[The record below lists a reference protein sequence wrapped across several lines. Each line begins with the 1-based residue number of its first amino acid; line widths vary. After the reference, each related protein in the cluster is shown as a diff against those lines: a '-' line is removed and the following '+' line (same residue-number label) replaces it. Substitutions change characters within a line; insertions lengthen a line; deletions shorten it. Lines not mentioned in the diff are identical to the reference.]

1 MNFRFTESTG
11 GKSTGAFLSRNLAL
25 HVGDHPE
32 IVESNRRS
40 LSDEIGLPV
49 QFMEQ
54 VHGDHVEVID
64 DYIQPSPTADALVTS
79 NPKMALAVM
88 VADCIPL
95 LLANQGS
102 AAAVHVGRKGLLN
115 KIFLKAITEMRKVD
129 SSPISAV
136 IGPSICG
143 RCYEVSPEIFA
154 EVTQLFPRAAAETV
168 QGTPSL
174 DLSAALTFELE
185 KIDIDVLT
193 IARCTVEDSSLYS
206 YRRDGITGRQAGV
219 IWI

>member
-1 MNFRFTESTG
+1 VNFRFTESTG

>member
-1 MNFRFTESTG
+1 MNYRFTESTG
-11 GKSTGAFLSRNLAL
+11 GNSTGVFLSRNLAL
-25 HVGDHPE
+25 HVGDQPE
-32 IVESNRRS
+32 IIDSNRRS
-40 LSDEIGLPV
+40 LSDEINLPV

-54 VHGDHVEVID
+54 VHGDHVEVVND
-64 DYIQPSPTADALVTS
+64 LIQPSPTADALVTE
-79 NPKMALAVM
+79 NPKIALAVM

-115 KIFLKAITEMRKVD
+115 RVSHNAILKMRELD

-143 RCYEVSPEIFA
+143 RCYEVSPEIFT
-154 EVTQLFPRAAAETV
+154 EVTQVFPRAAAETS

-174 DLSAALTFELE
+174 DLVAALTFELE

-193 IARCTVEDSSLYS
+193 ITRCTVEDPSLYS
-206 YRRDGITGRQAGV
+206 YRRDGVTGRQAGV

>member
-11 GKSTGAFLSRNLAL
+11 GNSTGAFISRNLAL
-25 HVGDHPE
+25 HVGDQPE
-32 IVESNRRS
+32 IVGSNRRS
-40 LSDEIGLPV
+40 LSDEIGLPI

-54 VHGDHVEVID
+54 VHGDHIEVID
-64 DYIQPSPTADALVTS
+64 EFTQSSPTADALVTS
-79 NPKMALAVM
+79 NPQIALAVM

-102 AAAVHVGRKGLLN
+102 IAAVHVGRKGLLN
-115 KIFLKAITEMRKVD
+115 GVWHRAIVKMRELD

-154 EVTQLFPRAAAETV
+154 EVTQLFPRAAAETI

-174 DLSAALTFELE
+174 DLASALTCELE
-185 KIDIDVLT
+185 KIEIDVLT
-193 IARCTVEDSSLYS
+193 IARCTVEGSSLYS
-206 YRRDGITGRQAGV
+206 YRRDGVTGRQAGV

>member
-11 GKSTGAFLSRNLAL
+11 GNSTGVFLSRNLAL
-25 HVGDHPE
+25 HVGDEPE
-32 IVESNRRS
+32 IVGSNRRS

-54 VHGDHVEVID
+54 VHGDHVEVLD
-64 DYIQPSPTADALVTS
+64 DFIQTSPTADALVTS

-115 KIFLKAITEMRKVD
+115 GVWHKAVAKMRELD
-129 SSPISAV
+129 SSPISAI

-154 EVTQLFPRAAAETV
+154 EVTQLFPRAAAETL

-174 DLSAALTFELE
+174 DLVAALTFELE
-185 KIDIDVLT
+185 KIDIDVRSVT
-193 IARCTVEDSSLYS
+193 RCTVEDSSLYS
-206 YRRDGITGRQAGV
+206 YRRDGVTGRQVGV
-219 IWI
+219 IWL

>member
-11 GKSTGAFLSRNLAL
+11 GNSTGVFLSRNLAL
-25 HVGDHPE
+25 HVGDEPE
-32 IVESNRRS
+32 IVGSNRRS

-54 VHGDHVEVID
+54 VHGDHVEVLD
-64 DYIQPSPTADALVTS
+64 DFIQTSPTADALVTS

-115 KIFLKAITEMRKVD
+115 GVWHKAVAKMRELD
-129 SSPISAV
+129 SSPISAI

-154 EVTQLFPRAAAETV
+154 EVTQVFPRAAAETL

-174 DLSAALTFELE
+174 DLAAALTFELE
-185 KIDIDVLT
+185 KIEIEVLT

-206 YRRDGITGRQAGV
+206 YRRDGVTGRQVGV
-219 IWI
+219 IWL

>member
-11 GKSTGAFLSRNLAL
+11 GNSTGAFISRNLAL
-25 HVGDHPE
+25 HVGDEPA
-32 IVESNRRS
+32 VVRSNRRE

-54 VHGDHVEVID
+54 VHGDHVEVVSALSE
-64 DYIQPSPTADALVTS
+64 PSPTADALVTL
-79 NPKMALAVM
+79 NPHIALAVM

-95 LLANQGS
+95 LLANQIS
-102 AAAVHVGRKGLLN
+102 IAAIHVGRKGLLN
-115 KIFLKAITEMRKVD
+115 GVSQKAIAKMRELD

-143 RCYEVSPEIFA
+143 KCYEVSSTTFA
-154 EVTQLFPRAAAETV
+154 EVTHVFPRAAAQTF

-174 DLSAALTFELE
+174 DLAAALTFELE
-185 KIDIDVLT
+185 RNDVEVRNV
-193 IARCTVEDSSLYS
+193 ARCTVEDSSLYS
-206 YRRDGITGRQAGV
+206 YRRDGVTGRQAGV
-219 IWI
+219 VWI

>member
-1 MNFRFTESTG
+1 VNFRFTESTG

-129 SSPISAV
+129 SSAISAV

>member
-1 MNFRFTESTG
+1 VNFRFTESTG
-11 GKSTGAFLSRNLAL
+11 GNSTGAFLSRNLAL
-25 HVGDHPE
+25 HVGDQPE
-32 IVESNRRS
+32 IVGSNRSS
-40 LSDEIGLPV
+40 LSDEIGLPI

-54 VHGDHVEVID
+54 VHGDHIELID
-64 DYIQPSPTADALVTS
+64 EFTQSSPTADALVTS
-79 NPKMALAVM
+79 NPQIALAVM

-102 AAAVHVGRKGLLN
+102 IAAVHVGRKGLLN
-115 KIFLKAITEMRKVD
+115 GVWHRAIVKMRELD
-129 SSPISAV
+129 SSLISAV

-154 EVTQLFPRAAAETV
+154 EVTQLFPRAAAETI

-174 DLSAALTFELE
+174 DLAAALTCELE
-185 KIDIDVLT
+185 KIEIGVLT
-193 IARCTVEDSSLYS
+193 IDRCTVEDSSLYS
-206 YRRDGITGRQAGV
+206 YRRDGVTGRQAGV

>member
-1 MNFRFTESTG
+1 VNFRFTESTG

-206 YRRDGITGRQAGV
+206 YRRDGVTGRQAGV

>member
-11 GKSTGAFLSRNLAL
+11 GNSTGAFLSLNLAL
-25 HVGDHPE
+25 HVGDQPE
-32 IVESNRRS
+32 IVGSNRSS
-40 LSDEIGLPV
+40 LSDEIGLPI

-54 VHGDHVEVID
+54 VHGDHVQVID
-64 DYIQPSPTADALVTS
+64 DFTQSSPTADALVTS
-79 NPKMALAVM
+79 NPQIALAVM

-102 AAAVHVGRKGLLN
+102 IAAVHVGRKGLLN
-115 KIFLKAITEMRKVD
+115 GVWHRALAKMRELD

-154 EVTQLFPRAAAETV
+154 EVTQLFPRAAAETI

-185 KIDIDVLT
+185 KIEIDVLT

-206 YRRDGITGRQAGV
+206 YRRDGVTGRQAGV

>member
-1 MNFRFTESTG
+1 VNFRFTESTG
-11 GKSTGAFLSRNLAL
+11 GNSTGAFLSRNLAL
-25 HVGDHPE
+25 HVGDQPE
-32 IVESNRRS
+32 IVGSNRSS
-40 LSDEIGLPV
+40 LSDEIGLPI

-54 VHGDHVEVID
+54 VHGDHIELIVEFT
-64 DYIQPSPTADALVTS
+64 QSSPTADALVTS
-79 NPKMALAVM
+79 NPQIALAVM

-102 AAAVHVGRKGLLN
+102 IAAVHVGRKGLLN
-115 KIFLKAITEMRKVD
+115 GVWHRAIVKMRELD
-129 SSPISAV
+129 SSLISAV

-154 EVTQLFPRAAAETV
+154 EVTQLFPRAAAETI

-174 DLSAALTFELE
+174 DLAAALTCELE
-185 KIDIDVLT
+185 KIEIGVLT
-193 IARCTVEDSSLYS
+193 IDRCTVEDSSLYS
-206 YRRDGITGRQAGV
+206 YRRDGVTGRQAGV

>member
-1 MNFRFTESTG
+1 VNFRFTESTG
-11 GKSTGAFLSRNLAL
+11 GNSTGAFLSRNLAL
-25 HVGDHPE
+25 HVGDQPE
-32 IVESNRRS
+32 IVGSNRRS
-40 LSDEIGLPV
+40 LSDEIGLPI

-54 VHGDHVEVID
+54 VHGDHVQVID
-64 DYIQPSPTADALVTS
+64 DFTQSSPTADALVTS
-79 NPKMALAVM
+79 NPQIALAVM

-102 AAAVHVGRKGLLN
+102 IAAVHVGRKGLLN
-115 KIFLKAITEMRKVD
+115 GVWHRAIAKMRELD
-129 SSPISAV
+129 SSPISAF

-154 EVTQLFPRAAAETV
+154 EITQPFPRAAAETI
-168 QGTPSL
+168 QGTPSI
-174 DLSAALTFELE
+174 DLAAALTCELE
-185 KIDIDVLT
+185 KIEIDVLT

-206 YRRDGITGRQAGV
+206 YRRDGVTGRQAGV

>member
-1 MNFRFTESTG
+1 MNFRFTENTGGNSTG
-11 GKSTGAFLSRNLAL
+11 VFLSRNLAL
-25 HVGDHPE
+25 HVSDQPE
-32 IVESNRRS
+32 IVGSNRRS
-40 LSDEIGLPV
+40 LSDEIGLPI

-54 VHGDHVEVID
+54 VHGDHIEVINEFT
-64 DYIQPSPTADALVTS
+64 QSSPTADALVTS
-79 NPKMALAVM
+79 NPQMALAVM

-102 AAAVHVGRKGLLN
+102 IAAVHVGRQGLLN
-115 KIFLKAITEMRKVD
+115 GVWHRAIVKMRELD

-154 EVTQLFPRAAAETV
+154 EVTQLFPRAAAETI

-174 DLSAALTFELE
+174 DLATALTFELE
-185 KIDIDVLT
+185 KIEIEVLT

-206 YRRDGITGRQAGV
+206 YRRDGVTGRQAGV

>member
-1 MNFRFTESTG
+1 VNFRFTESTG
-11 GKSTGAFLSRNLAL
+11 GNSTGAFLSRNLAL
-25 HVGDHPE
+25 HVGDQPE
-32 IVESNRRS
+32 IVGSNRRS
-40 LSDEIGLPV
+40 LSDEIGLPI

-54 VHGDHVEVID
+54 VHGDHVQVID
-64 DYIQPSPTADALVTS
+64 DFTQSSPTADALVTS
-79 NPKMALAVM
+79 NPQIALAVM

-102 AAAVHVGRKGLLN
+102 IAAVHVGRKGLLN
-115 KIFLKAITEMRKVD
+115 GVWHRAIAKMRELD
-129 SSPISAV
+129 SSPISAF

-154 EVTQLFPRAAAETV
+154 EITQSFPRAAAETI
-168 QGTPSL
+168 QGTPSI
-174 DLSAALTFELE
+174 DLAAALTCELE
-185 KIDIDVLT
+185 KIEIDVLT

-206 YRRDGITGRQAGV
+206 YRRDGVTGRQAGV

>member
-1 MNFRFTESTG
+1 VNFRFTESTG
-11 GKSTGAFLSRNLAL
+11 GNSTGVFLSRNLAL
-25 HVGDHPE
+25 HVGDQPE
-32 IVESNRRS
+32 IVGSNRRS
-40 LSDEIGLPV
+40 VSDEIGLPI

-54 VHGDHVEVID
+54 VHGDHIEVID
-64 DYIQPSPTADALVTS
+64 DFTQSSPTADALVTS
-79 NPKMALAVM
+79 NPQIALAVM

-102 AAAVHVGRKGLLN
+102 IAAVHVGRKGLLN
-115 KIFLKAITEMRKVD
+115 GVWHRAIVKMRELD

-154 EVTQLFPRAAAETV
+154 EVTQLFPRAAAETS
-168 QGTPSL
+168 QGRPSL
-174 DLSAALTFELE
+174 DLAAALTFELE
-185 KIDIDVLT
+185 KIEIEVLT

-206 YRRDGITGRQAGV
+206 YRRDGVTGRQAGV

>member
-11 GKSTGAFLSRNLAL
+11 GNSTGAFISRNLAL
-25 HVGDHPE
+25 HVGDQPE
-32 IVESNRRS
+32 NVGSNRRS
-40 LSDEIGLPV
+40 LSDEIGLPI

-54 VHGDHVEVID
+54 VHGDHIEVID
-64 DYIQPSPTADALVTS
+64 EFTQSSPTADALVTS
-79 NPKMALAVM
+79 NPQIALAVM

-102 AAAVHVGRKGLLN
+102 IAAVHVGRKGLLN
-115 KIFLKAITEMRKVD
+115 GVWHRAIVKMRELD

-154 EVTQLFPRAAAETV
+154 EVTQLFPRAAAETI

-174 DLSAALTFELE
+174 DLASALTCELE
-185 KIDIDVLT
+185 KIEIDVLT
-193 IARCTVEDSSLYS
+193 IARCTVEESSLYS
-206 YRRDGITGRQAGV
+206 YRRDGVTGRQAGV

>member
-11 GKSTGAFLSRNLAL
+11 GNSTGAFLSRNLAL
-25 HVGDHPE
+25 HVGDQPE
-32 IVESNRRS
+32 IVGSNRRS
-40 LSDEIGLPV
+40 LSDEIGLPI

-54 VHGDHVEVID
+54 VHGDHVQVID
-64 DYIQPSPTADALVTS
+64 DFTQSSPTADALVTS
-79 NPKMALAVM
+79 NPQIALAVM

-102 AAAVHVGRKGLLN
+102 IAAVHVGRKGLLN
-115 KIFLKAITEMRKVD
+115 GVWHRAIAKMRELD
-129 SSPISAV
+129 SSPISAF

-154 EVTQLFPRAAAETV
+154 EITQPFPRAAAETI
-168 QGTPSL
+168 QGTPSI
-174 DLSAALTFELE
+174 DLAAALTCELE
-185 KIDIDVLT
+185 KIEIDVLT

-206 YRRDGITGRQAGV
+206 YRRDGVTGRQAGV